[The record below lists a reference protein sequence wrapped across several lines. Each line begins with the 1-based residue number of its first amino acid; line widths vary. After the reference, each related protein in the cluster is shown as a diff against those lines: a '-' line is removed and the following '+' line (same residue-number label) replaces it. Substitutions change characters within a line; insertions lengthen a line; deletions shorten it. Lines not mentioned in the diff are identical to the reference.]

1 MIGKGRVAS
10 RTVRGLSAIAL
21 RYSLL
26 IVLLVV
32 VVIFA
37 IAAPAF
43 SVSGNVNTLLRAT
56 SIAAIMYV
64 GATWVIAS
72 GEIDVSFMQVAAVSN
87 MLVAAAVPHGWP
99 MAIGLGIS
107 AGFAIG
113 LLNGVLVG
121 LLRLPSL
128 VITIMTGSLAL
139 SMAEAIGG
147 GSSLSITDTGFVGY
161 FVHFNL
167 GAVPAVALL
176 AAGSYWLAWYLQERL
191 TFGHYLYALAQNR
204 SAVVEAGIP
213 ARTIIVIVFVI
224 SGVASAIAGI
234 LLTAA
239 LASGQPRIGASYF
252 LDGLTAI
259 SLGALVFRPSQA
271 NVLGTLVAALLLAT
285 LVSGTALLGWSD
297 WQQQMLKG
305 TLLLASIVVALRGR
319 RAADWDG
326 DLVSD
331 GGPGARM
338 SRNQAKPR

>member
-1 MIGKGRVAS
+1 MIGMDHIAS
-10 RTVRGLSAIAL
+10 RAIREFRLRTIAL

-37 IAAPAF
+37 LSSPAF
-43 SVSGNVNTLLRAT
+43 AVSTNVNTLLRAA

-87 MLVAAAVPHGWP
+87 MVVAAAVPHGWP
-99 MAIGLGIS
+99 MAIGLGI
-107 AGFAIG
+107 AIGFGIG

-139 SMAEAIGG
+139 SMAEAIGR
-147 GSSLSITDTGFVGY
+147 GSSLSIADTGYVGY

-176 AAGSYWLAWYLQERL
+176 AAASYVLAWYLQERL
-191 TFGHYLYALAQNR
+191 VFGHYIYAVAQNR
-204 SAVVEAGIP
+204 RAVVEAGIP
-213 ARTIIVIVFVI
+213 ARKIIVILFVI
-224 SGVASAIAGI
+224 SGVTSAIAGI
-234 LLTAA
+234 LLAAA

-271 NVLGTLVAALLLAT
+271 NVLGTLAAVLLLAT

-297 WQQQMLKG
+297 WQQQTLKG
-305 TLLLASIVVALRGR
+305 ALLLVSLVIVLWG
-319 RAADWDG
+319 RAADWG
-326 DLVSD
+326 
-331 GGPGARM
+331 
-338 SRNQAKPR
+338 